1 MLSLIHYHQPLIFQS
16 LCGTEYL
23 PGGGIRGGAVLTVG
37 GGGRK
42 GGGGRWVGGA
52 PGGKN
57 GGGLVKLSTSG
68 LDRSE
73 RTCKISNCS
82 YNCYVKSV
90 EDSFLL
96 LPVTISGK
104 HYAPKS
110 HIQIV

>member
-1 MLSLIHYHQPLIFQS
+1 MA
-16 LCGTEYL
+16 EYL

-90 EDSFLL
+90 EDSFLFFQL
-96 LPVTISGK
+96 LYQGSIM
-104 HYAPKS
+104 HLKS

>member
-1 MLSLIHYHQPLIFQS
+1 MDLWKEKNTTLWNSTRTAKGAWNALSLSHKIFGGNASLIFPTQCS
-16 LCGTEYL
+16 AGYL

-73 RTCKISNCS
+73 RTCKNI
-82 YNCYVKSV
+82 K
-90 EDSFLL
+90 L
-96 LPVTISGK
+96 
-104 HYAPKS
+104 
-110 HIQIV
+110 